1 MGTASQS
8 SMYLH
13 ASAADSGFSVTH
25 GCVTIRRNA
34 PMLCQG
40 SPTRLSSSSVSC
52 SQAAADALWVL
63 FSSTAHSSRFASTI
77 IVEQIKHVRD
87 VRDVNLEPDL
97 RGSFP
102 SK

>member
-1 MGTASQS
+1 
-8 SMYLH
+8 
-13 ASAADSGFSVTH
+13 
-25 GCVTIRRNA
+25 
-34 PMLCQG
+34 
-40 SPTRLSSSSVSC
+40 
-52 SQAAADALWVL
+52 VL

-97 RGSFP
+97 RSSFP